1 VSAGTLTAATATPR
15 RRVLRLGPLSRTWRP
30 RTVVVATVLAAAGAV
45 LALVGL
51 GRGDLPL
58 SVPDVIGVLAGGGD
72 DTARLVVLELR
83 LPRLA
88 TGMLVGL
95 ALGLA
100 GAITQ
105 AVARNPLASPDLLG
119 ITAGAAAVAVT
130 LIVLGGGATAGL
142 LGVLGAVGL
151 PVAALA
157 GGLLA
162 AVAVYLLAWRDG
174 IDGFRLALVGL
185 GVSALGA
192 AWTSYL
198 LVRADLVEATEATVW
213 LTGSLNGRGWEH
225 AVPLAVAVVLA
236 LVLVAA
242 VSRRLLPLE
251 LGTDSARALGIGLQS
266 SLALAVL
273 AAVVLAAVAT
283 AAAGPVGFV
292 ALMAPQVA
300 RRLVRSAGPPP
311 LVSALTGLVLVVGAD
326 LVARTLLPVEL
337 PVGIVTAVIGA
348 PYLLHLLVAH
358 NRRTDA

>member
-1 VSAGTLTAATATPR
+1 MSTGTATVAAAR
-15 RRVLRLGPLSRTWRP
+15 SARRVLRVGPLSRPWRP
-30 RTVVVATVLAAAGAV
+30 RAVAVAAV
-45 LALVGL
+45 LASAGALLALAGL

-58 SVPDVIGVLAGGGD
+58 SVPEVVGVLTGGGD
-72 DTARLVVLELR
+72 ETARLVVLELR
-83 LPRLA
+83 LPRLV
-88 TGMLVGL
+88 TGALVGF

-100 GAITQ
+100 GSVTQ
-105 AVARNPLASPDLLG
+105 AVARNPLSSPDLLG

-130 LIVLGGGATAGL
+130 LIVFGGGATSGL
-142 LGVLGAVGL
+142 LGLLGAVGL
-151 PVAALA
+151 PLAALS

-162 AVAVYLLAWRDG
+162 AAAVYVLAWRDG

-185 GVSALGA
+185 GVSALGV

-198 LVRADLVEATEATVW
+198 LVRADLVEATQATVW

-225 AVPLAVAVVLA
+225 AVPLAVAVALA

-242 VSRRLLPLE
+242 VGRRLLPLE

-311 LVSALTGLVLVVGAD
+311 LVSALTGTVLVVGAD
-326 LVARTLLPVEL
+326 LVARTVLPVEL

-348 PYLLHLLVAH
+348 PFFLALL
-358 NRRTDA
+358 RRARGGYEG

>member
-1 VSAGTLTAATATPR
+1 MSAGTWTAPPG
-15 RRVLRLGPLSRTWRP
+15 RRVLRVGRLSRTWRP
-30 RTVVVATVLAAAGAV
+30 RTVAVSGVLVAAAT
-45 LALVGL
+45 ALTLVSL
-51 GRGDLPL
+51 GRGELPL
-58 SVPDVIGVLAGGGD
+58 SVAEVAGVLAGGGD

-88 TGMLVGL
+88 TGALVGF

-130 LIVLGGGATAGL
+130 LIVFGGGATGGLLAL
-142 LGVLGAVGL
+142 LGVAGL

-185 GVSALGA
+185 GVSAVGV

-198 LVRADLVEATEATVW
+198 LVRADLVEATQATVW

-225 AVPLAVAVVLA
+225 AAPLAAAVLLALA
-236 LVLVAA
+236 LVTA
-242 VSRRLLPLE
+242 VSRRLLPIE
-251 LGTDSARALGIGLQS
+251 LGTDSARALGVGLQS
-266 SLALAVL
+266 SLALSVL
-273 AAVVLAAVAT
+273 VAVVLAAVAT

-311 LVSALTGLVLVVGAD
+311 VVSALAGMVLVVGAD
-326 LVARTLLPVEL
+326 LAARTALPVEL

-348 PYLLHLLVAH
+348 PYLLHLIVAH